1 MLKLNPASK
10 TLEAVSSTTLAQARI
25 LERTDMQ
32 TAILRSWDSF
42 CGELGFEE
50 LFLVGSEIV
59 PHESCN
65 VCIDI
70 LALGRDGKPV
80 VF

>member
-10 TLEAVSSTTLAQARI
+10 RLEAVSSTTLAQANI
-25 LERTDMQ
+25 LERADLQ
-32 TAILRSWDSF
+32 DAILHSWDSF

-50 LFLVGSEIV
+50 LFLVGSEIA

-65 VCIDI
+65 VRIDI
-70 LALGRDGKPV
+70 LALGGDGKPDPL
-80 VF
+80 